1 MTILSGKPNPKIETV
16 HSEPSSFRIGYAR
29 VSTPDQ
35 NLETQI
41 DALSK
46 AGCDRIY
53 RETAGGKK
61 AGRPE
66 LGNCLKALR
75 PGDCLVVWKLDR
87 LGRSLPDLIQTV
99 NDLAVK
105 GVTFE
110 SLTERIETESV
121 AGKLVF
127 HVFAALAD
135 FERDL
140 IRERTLAGLEV
151 ARKKGKVGGRPR
163 KMTSRD
169 VANAKKAINGGMSLK
184 EVAKLYG
191 VGKTTLF
198 DRLKEVRDY
207 DA

>member
-1 MTILSGKPNPKIETV
+1 
-16 HSEPSSFRIGYAR
+16 
-29 VSTPDQ
+29 
-35 NLETQI
+35 LETQI